1 MMQAVR
7 RSPASAPLPAPGAA
21 PAPGFPDLAEWLADR
36 PGPLAK
42 GPLAIL
48 LFEDGVE
55 TFSTLRYHLMV
66 GFRHILALS
75 PEPLDL
81 PALGLSAAERAR
93 ITNLR
98 YDCRRNSA
106 HVEAVNA
113 VIAAVPAGTWL
124 YYGFNAEYL
133 FYPFSDH
140 RRVGELLEFHQQ
152 ERRDAMLTYVIDL
165 YAPDLRRHP
174 DAVSIEEAMFDRSGY
189 YALERWTRDG
199 QRLERQL
206 DFHGGLRWRFE
217 EYLPANRRRVD
228 RIALF
233 RAARGLEVAADHV
246 FNVPEYNTYAS
257 PWHHNMTAA
266 VMSFRV
272 AKALMRNPGS
282 RNAVRGFTWRNSTR
296 FTWRAQQLMDL
307 GLMEPGQWF

>member
-1 MMQAVR
+1 MNQ
-7 RSPASAPLPAPGAA
+7 PPGAR
-21 PAPGFPDLAEWLADR
+21 PAGVPDLPEWLASR
-36 PGPLAK
+36 PPALARGPLAV
-42 GPLAIL
+42 L
-48 LFEDGVE
+48 LFEDEAE
-55 TFSTLRYHLMV
+55 TASTLRYHLMA

-75 PEPLDL
+75 PEALDL
-81 PALGLSAAERAR
+81 PALGLTPAETAR

-98 YDCRRNSA
+98 HDCRQTAA
-106 HVEAVNA
+106 HVGAVNA

-152 ERRDAMLTYVIDL
+152 ERRDAMLCYVIDL
-165 YAPDLRRHP
+165 YAPDLNRHP

-199 QRLERQL
+199 RMQERQL
-206 DFHGGLRWRFE
+206 DFYGGLRWRFE

-233 RAARGLEVAADHV
+233 RAAKGLEIAADHT
-246 FNVPEYNTYAS
+246 FNAAEYNTYAS
-257 PWHHNMTAA
+257 PWHHNLTAA

-282 RNAVRGFTWRNSTR
+282 RGAVKGFTWRNSTR